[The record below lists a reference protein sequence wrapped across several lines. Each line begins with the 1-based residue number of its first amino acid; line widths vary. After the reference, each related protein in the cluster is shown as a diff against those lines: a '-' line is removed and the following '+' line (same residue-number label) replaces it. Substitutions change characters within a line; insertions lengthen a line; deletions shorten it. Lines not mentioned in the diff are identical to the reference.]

1 MCRNRYFQYTG
12 GMSLFDLLPV
22 GLFLA
27 LAGFGILIGF
37 GLRLLLHDRA
47 ARSEG
52 RAETRSERFTLLV
65 GLLSQSAAIGLALT
79 LLVDVFLAARETEVR
94 WLAIVTVVVAA
105 ITSFGAAFL
114 RGLIRRLFYKS

>member
-1 MCRNRYFQYTG
+1 MQTMCRNRNLYYTG
-12 GMSLFDLLPV
+12 AMSLFDLLPV
-22 GLFLA
+22 RLFLA
-27 LAGFGILIGF
+27 LAGLGILLGF

-52 RAETRSERFTLLV
+52 RAETRSERLTALV

-79 LLVDVFLAARETEVR
+79 LLVDLFLAARETEAR
-94 WLAIVTVVVAA
+94 WLAIATVVVAA

-114 RGLIRRLFYKS
+114 R